1 MKLELTSVD
10 RSKPPII
17 LHQFPVIVGLDPGAN
32 ICLDDSSVGHYQC
45 MIDDSDGVLM
55 VWDLGTKL
63 GTVIN
68 GVRISQK
75 APLMPGDEL
84 GIGRTVSWSSMTM
97 ARPSRPGTGSTT
109 DAAAPVP
116 RPDRPPP
123 SAGNARVNQR
133 GRRRIRDRVSLVES
147 LLAKTSSVPFVDRA
161 GFRLSTSPPW
171 AENCTEQ
178 HSNSFLQRAR
188 RPQLL

>member
-17 LHQFPVIVGLDPGAN
+17 LYQFPVIVGLDPGAD

-84 GIGRTVSWSSMTM
+84 GIGK
-97 ARPSRPGTGSTT
+97 SRFVVHYDDG
-109 DAAAPVP
+109 AAKSP
-116 RPDRPPP
+116 RRGEHD
-123 SAGNARVNQR
+123 
-133 GRRRIRDRVSLVES
+133 GRRG
-147 LLAKTSSVPFVDRA
+147 A
-161 GFRLSTSPPW
+161 GPAPT
-171 AENCTEQ
+171 
-178 HSNSFLQRAR
+178 HR
-188 RPQLL
+188 RRQPAMPV